1 MNAEKRKLP
10 DRQDLIPFISVIVF
24 GLAAHA
30 FMLTNKICF
39 AGDAG
44 GLFRK
49 GDTVVSGR
57 WGLALTSYIMP
68 DISMPWLNGIMSLIL
83 IGAAV
88 CLMIR
93 IFSIKSRVLQVLLS
107 ALIICSPAQTA
118 TFCYIYTCAPYAL
131 SMLLS
136 VSSVY
141 VFSQKM
147 KLRWVL
153 SPLLVMLSCS
163 IYQGY
168 FAFASSFCVILLI
181 KELLEGKLSAAEVL
195 RHGIELLCMLIL
207 GVGVYAVS
215 AFTASHIA
223 GIPVLNIINK
233 EQSIPMRVAVAY
245 SAYLKTF
252 IKGYFAYVNS
262 DMSRLMHLLL
272 AVIAALSIYSTVKKG
287 GADWKRVA
295 LLLFCL
301 YIFPLSCYCLYLLAD
316 NSYIHSLALYPF
328 MALYVLMAVLFD
340 GFIPERLRCCR
351 GISALALSV
360 VIICNIYFSNSM
372 YLFLYLQFEELKSY
386 YTSMMTQVMM
396 TEGFDEGTRL
406 AIVGEEPALR
416 YDMKSHFDFSG
427 FQDPDTDIKNKIHA
441 EGIINS
447 FIGLDI
453 PFAPEETVAELEQ
466 AEECKSMPVYPYCGS
481 VKKIGDCIV
490 VKLGE

>member
-1 MNAEKRKLP
+1 MSTENRKFP
-10 DRQDLIPFISVIVF
+10 DRQDAPPFLSVILS

-68 DISMPWLNGIMSLIL
+68 DISMPWLNGLMSLIL
-83 IGAAV
+83 IGTAV

-93 IFSIKSRVLQVLLS
+93 IFNIKSRVLQVLLS
-107 ALIICSPAQTA
+107 ALIVCSPAQTA

-136 VSSVY
+136 VSAVY
-141 VFSQKM
+141 VFSQKS

-153 SPLLVMLSCS
+153 SPLLIMLSCS

-181 KELLEGKLSAAEVL
+181 KELLEGERSAAEVL
-195 RHGIELLCMLIL
+195 RHGTALFGMLVL
-207 GVGVYAVS
+207 GVGIYAVS
-215 AFTASHIA
+215 AFTASSIA

-233 EQSIPMRVAVAY
+233 EQSIPVRVAVAY

-252 IKGYFAYVNS
+252 VKGYFAYVNS

-272 AVIAALSIYSTVKKG
+272 IAVSALCIVSAVKKQRP
-287 GADWKRVA
+287 DWKKIA

-301 YIFPLSCYCLYLLAD
+301 FIFPLSCYCLYLLAD
-316 NSYIHSLALYPF
+316 NGYIHSLALYPF
-328 MALYVLMAVLFD
+328 MSLYVLMAVLFD
-340 GFIPERLRCCR
+340 RLIPEKLPCGRAVPSIAMSL
-351 GISALALSV
+351 
-360 VIICNIYFSNSM
+360 IIIGNVYFSNSM
-372 YLFLYLQFEELKSY
+372 YLFLHLQFEELKSY
-386 YTSMMTQVMM
+386 YTSMMTRVTM
-396 TEGFDEGTRL
+396 TEGFDEGTQL
-406 AIVGEEPALR
+406 AIIGEEPALR
-416 YDMKSHFDFSG
+416 YDIKSHFDFSG
-427 FQDPDTDIKNKIHA
+427 FQDPDIDIKNKIHA

-447 FIGLDI
+447 FLGLDI
-453 PFAPEETVAELEQ
+453 PFAPEETAAELEQ
-466 AEECKSMPVYPYCGS
+466 TEECKSMPVYPYGGS